1 MSPRDPILV
10 TRCTAY
16 RTLELADLCSM
27 RILLSVAI
35 LISAHGTHLRT
46 PLFMHELP
54 AELVEVSGLTDVSDS
69 LVACLQDEEALLYLL
84 DVHDGTVMERHRF
97 GPPGDMEGL
106 TRVKDG
112 FYALR
117 SDGLVYHLRK
127 ARSGYALADTF
138 RLRLPN
144 RDIEGLGYDETRGV
158 VLVAPK
164 DVLKGDP
171 QLRDRRQLFAFD
183 PHTHQL
189 LPEPVL
195 SYTLSGILQQARD
208 AGITIPVRTT
218 PKGRQVPE
226 LKLRMASV
234 AVDPVTD
241 HYVILSATDRT
252 LLVLDREGRFVHL
265 YFLDPDRLPK
275 PEGLTF
281 LPDGRMLIAS
291 EGRNGP
297 ARLLGYSGLGLQH

>member
-1 MSPRDPILV
+1 
-10 TRCTAY
+10 
-16 RTLELADLCSM
+16 M
-27 RILLSVAI
+27 RLL
-35 LISAHGTHLRT
+35 LIAAFLFTGHGTRLKA
-46 PLFMHELP
+46 PLFQHDLP

-69 LVACLQDEEALLYLL
+69 LMACLQDEEALLYLL
-84 DVHDGTVMERHRF
+84 DVRDGSVVERHRF

-144 RDIEGLGYDETRGV
+144 RDIEGLGYDEARGV

-164 DVLKGDP
+164 DALKGDP

-183 PHTHQL
+183 PHTHRL

-195 SYTLSGILQQARD
+195 SYTLSGILQQARA
-208 AGITIPVRTT
+208 AGITVPMRTT
-218 PKGRQVPE
+218 PKGKQVPE

-297 ARLLGYSGLGLQH
+297 ARILGFTGLGLAR